1 MNPRGGPDERDT
13 GRGGA
18 VFSVVIENLASSLP
32 ALRVPERTLCEGGQ
46 AVVWHLQ
53 GWCGEEAGVG
63 SDGALAQNPQAPV
76 LPTDTFLV
84 LKYCTPPIQW
94 LCR

>member
-1 MNPRGGPDERDT
+1 VKEGGGGGGGRRGG
-13 GRGGA
+13 GGGGGGGGG
-18 VFSVVIENLASSLP
+18 VSVVIENLAPFLCS
-32 ALRVPERTLCEGGQ
+32 AFLRERFARETKRLFDIYRKEGG
-46 AVVWHLQ
+46 
-53 GWCGEEAGVG
+53 GG

-84 LKYCTPPIQW
+84 LKYATPPMQW